1 MNKSLVTAGIPG
13 GKYDLDVDAY
23 EKLRNIQNYV
33 MLSNTSFRNSCSFGL
48 DTILGKMLSRA
59 EQDIDSEFV
68 TKFEAVVKDR
78 DDHRPIFLKQA
89 HSFRFGTRTR

>member
-1 MNKSLVTAGIPG
+1 MHTKAE
-13 GKYDLDVDAY
+13 KYP
-23 EKLRNIQNYV
+23 KLRHVIEYV
-33 MLSNTSFRNSCSFGL
+33 VQERSFGL
-48 DTILGKMLSRA
+48 DTILGKMMSRA

-89 HSFRFGTRTR
+89 HSFRFGTGLSHMQRESTMIYTMRW